1 MAAVENHRIDLSQ
14 IDDEKA
20 LQYIAG
26 FKRYSTERVMK
37 SLVGEFTQNEKWSV
51 KGSLMGDAGIRT
63 VVCQSIWIV
72 LGVVSLRLK
81 TGMRR

>member
-1 MAAVENHRIDLSQ
+1 
-14 IDDEKA
+14 
-20 LQYIAG
+20 
-26 FKRYSTERVMK
+26 MK
-37 SLVGEFTQNEKWSV
+37 SLVGEFTQNEKWSALLWV
-51 KGSLMGDAGIRT
+51 SAGIRT